1 MTNGS
6 LSYKLMRLPCPLL
19 MRKKTPFPCKND
31 LAVWHG
37 TDYLRPMSRPILLTI
52 VAVSALSSIS
62 STAFSAALVDSGV
75 LIGRLSLTKLGAK
88 SGSAVNLAT
97 LNSRAIWDKA
107 AAGKNGAAGSIAGR
121 NEFLSGIAA
130 RGIPGAHL
138 LAGTA
143 TSFSVKPFALD
154 NLRAGSDLTLTGVS
168 ATAPAS
174 QITLPEALALDAA
187 AMDSIATVDSAPA
200 AAPSAMGSASAFAV
214 VPEPSSV
221 ALLAFG
227 ALALVKRRRS

>member
-1 MTNGS
+1 M
-6 LSYKLMRLPCPLL
+6 L

-37 TDYLRPMSRPILLTI
+37 TDYLRPMSRQFLLTI
-52 VAVSALSSIS
+52 AAVSALSSIS

-75 LIGRLSLTKLGAK
+75 LIGRLPLSKLGAK

-97 LNSRAIWDKA
+97 RNIRVIWDQA
-107 AAGKNGAAGSIAGR
+107 APGKSGVSGNIAAR
-121 NEFLSGIAA
+121 NAFLSGI
-130 RGIPGAHL
+130 PVAHL
-138 LAGTA
+138 LSGTA
-143 TSFSVKPFALD
+143 ASFSVKPLALD

-168 ATAPAS
+168 ATAPAG

-187 AMDSIATVDSAPA
+187 AMDSIATVDSSPAPAPA
-200 AAPSAMGSASAFAV
+200 AAPSTLGSASAFAV
-214 VPEPSSV
+214 VPEPSSI